1 MANSNHVT
9 ISIRPATTHDNNL
22 LAELGAET
30 FYDSFAADNT
40 PENVTAYLAASF
52 SPEKQAAELADAN
65 SKFLI
70 AEIDG
75 EVSGYA
81 RVKFGDAPSE
91 ITAQQ
96 PMEIARF
103 YARKRWIGQGVG
115 AQLMRSCL
123 DEARNAGCDA
133 VWLGVWEKNLRAI
146 AFYGKWGFVEV
157 GSQTF
162 RLGDDLQHDLIMART
177 VTQPGPDAN
186 P

>member
-1 MANSNHVT
+1 MANSNQVT
-9 ISIRPATTHDNNL
+9 ISIRQARAHDNKL

-30 FYDSFAADNT
+30 FYDSFAVDNT
-40 PENVTAYLAASF
+40 PENVSAYLATSF
-52 SPEKQAAELADAN
+52 SPEKQAAELADPN

-70 AEIDG
+70 AEIEG

-81 RVKFGDAPSE
+81 RVKFGDAPPE
-91 ITAQQ
+91 ITGQQ

-123 DEARNAGCDA
+123 NEARNAGCDV
-133 VWLGVWEKNLRAI
+133 VWLGVWEKNRRAI
-146 AFYGKWGFVEV
+146 TFYRKWGFVEV
-157 GSQTF
+157 GAQTF

-177 VTQPGPDAN
+177 VA
-186 P
+186 